1 MQKLRTCLMF
11 VGDQHG
17 KAEEAMNLYVS
28 LFENSRILEIER
40 YGADEEER
48 EGTVKVATFS
58 LAGQEFMAMD
68 SGREHAFTFTP
79 ATSIVVNC
87 DAEGELDQLY
97 TQLSDGGTVLMPL
110 QKYPFSD
117 KFAWLND
124 RYGVSWQLN
133 LRRT

>member
-1 MQKLRTCLMF
+1 MQKLRMCLMF

-17 KAEEAMNLYVS
+17 KAEEAMDLYIS

-40 YGADEEER
+40 YGADEGER
-48 EGTVKVATFS
+48 EGTVKVASFS

-87 DAEGELDQLY
+87 VTEGELDHLF
-97 TQLSDGGTVLMPL
+97 TRLSDGGTVLMPL
-110 QKYPFSD
+110 QEYPFSD

-133 LRRT
+133 LGRT

>member
-1 MQKLRTCLMF
+1 MQKLRMCLMF
-11 VGDQHG
+11 IGDQHG
-17 KAEEAMNLYVS
+17 KAEEAMDLYIS

-40 YGADEEER
+40 YGADEGER
-48 EGTVKVATFS
+48 EGTVKVASFS

-87 DAEGELDQLY
+87 VTEGELDHLF
-97 TQLSDGGTVLMPL
+97 TRLSDGGTVLMPL
-110 QKYPFSD
+110 QEYPFSD

-133 LRRT
+133 LGRT

>member
-1 MQKLRTCLMF
+1 MQTLTTCLMF

-40 YGADEEER
+40 YGANEEER
-48 EGTVKVATFS
+48 EGTVKRATFS
-58 LAGQEFMAMD
+58 LAGQEFIAMD
-68 SGREHAFTFTP
+68 SVRQHPFTFTP
-79 ATSIVVNC
+79 AISIVVNC
-87 DAEGELDQLY
+87 DRERELDHVY
-97 TQLSDGGTVLMPL
+97 TGLSGGGTVLMPL
-110 QKYPFSD
+110 QEYPFSD

-133 LRRT
+133 LRR

>member
-1 MQKLRTCLMF
+1 MQKLTTCLMF

-68 SGREHAFTFTP
+68 SGRAHAFTFTP

-87 DAEGELDQLY
+87 DTEGELDHLY
-97 TQLSDGGTVLMPL
+97 TQLSDGGT
-110 QKYPFSD
+110 
-117 KFAWLND
+117 
-124 RYGVSWQLN
+124 
-133 LRRT
+133 